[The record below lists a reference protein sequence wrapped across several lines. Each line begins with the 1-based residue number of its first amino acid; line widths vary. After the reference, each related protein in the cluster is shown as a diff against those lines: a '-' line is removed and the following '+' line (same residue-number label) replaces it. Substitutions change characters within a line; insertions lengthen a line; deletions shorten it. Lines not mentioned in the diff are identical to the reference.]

1 MIKNALDG
9 FPLPTDLTFY
19 ISAAAIFA
27 VEIGI
32 WLTLPTPLL
41 LIFFVAVLALQAKL
55 VWRCRN
61 GAFFRAGPA
70 ALSVL
75 CITLTLAHF
84 HQGVLS
90 SHELMRHYL
99 SHGVIHSNNPH
110 AFGVPDLW
118 DTNETSVH
126 IGLGRRFLISLK
138 MSVFFLAGLAA
149 AFAWLRV
156 SQRPLTPR

>member
-9 FPLPTDLTFY
+9 FPLQTDLTLY
-19 ISAAAIFA
+19 LSVAAILA
-27 VEIGI
+27 IEIGI

-41 LIFFVAVLALQAKL
+41 LIFFLAVLALQMKL
-55 VWRCRN
+55 VWRCLD
-61 GAFFRAGPA
+61 GTSFRAGPA
-70 ALSVL
+70 GLAVL
-75 CITLTLAHF
+75 CITLTLVHF

-110 AFGVPDLW
+110 TFGVPDLW

-126 IGLGRRFLISLK
+126 IGLGQRFLISLK
-138 MSVFFLAGLAA
+138 MSVFFLIGLGA
-149 AFAWLRV
+149 AFGWLRL
-156 SQRPLTPR
+156 SQKPLSPR